1 MVTQVQPDSPAD
13 QKGVRPGDVIVSVD
27 RKPVREPGQVAE
39 AVRVAH
45 AEGDQAVLLLIDR
58 EGRQMFTAVPLATS

>member
-1 MVTQVQPDSPAD
+1 M
-13 QKGVRPGDVIVSVD
+13 K
-27 RKPVREPGQVAE
+27 EPGQVAE